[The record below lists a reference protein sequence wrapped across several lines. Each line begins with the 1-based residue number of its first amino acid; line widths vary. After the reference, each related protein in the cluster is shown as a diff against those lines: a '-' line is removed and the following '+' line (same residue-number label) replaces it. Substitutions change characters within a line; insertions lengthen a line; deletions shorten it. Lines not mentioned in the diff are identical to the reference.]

1 MADYRR
7 GSSPT
12 LAIVE
17 KSDRVSSDS
26 FLGFIGFGSMFVQGL
41 TFAFQQRYRFERK
54 SYVVRKRSNVCVF
67 WRM

>member
-54 SYVVRKRSNVCVF
+54 SYVVKRSNVCVF
-67 WRM
+67 LRM

>member
-41 TFAFQQRYRFERK
+41 TFAFQQRFERK
-54 SYVVRKRSNVCVF
+54 SYVVKRSNVCVF